1 MRMLTGAILILA
13 AEQAF
18 AHAHLVNFPYDGL
31 VRDVL
36 IPGATV
42 SAIVGLI
49 LLIWGLFSE
58 VPAHSPHK
66 IHADPPTTAIGKND
80 PA

>member
-1 MRMLTGAILILA
+1 MRMLTGALLILA

-42 SAIVGLI
+42 SAVVGLI
-49 LLIWGLFSE
+49 LLVWGLFSE
-58 VPAHSPHK
+58 TPARPRDK
-66 IHADPPTTAIGKND
+66 IHADPPTTAIAKND
-80 PA
+80 PT